1 MAEDIMIAFY
11 ESAAEGQIP
20 NGAPCIQIRKKASSG
35 HWQWYYM
42 SPEPKLSFTSQPVNQ
57 GNTRLGTQYS
67 VTLSAWALPHSGN
80 PASRSR
86 RIMQNLSAVQGFFE
100 DADQLQVFGNPGD
113 AVPLYSWPVLNPTVS
128 VDESDFYTFVRFN
141 IQFEGFSTDG
151 LGSVSGL
158 LSDTGENT
166 GNHVQVPLESF
177 SDTFTYEPDDSFGVP
192 YDDPT
197 AQVYRFT
204 RTLSAKGRSPSNAW
218 INKDSAF
225 NANAVSGVKAFVD
238 HRAAIDEFKPYVVTD
253 NFRYIDGLTVF
264 NLSHS
269 FSIDLG
275 ELTYSVTTQGFYADG
290 SYGNLIK
297 QSGAFETFSTNVQ
310 KESNSSV
317 VNVTID
323 GALTGYAVG
332 QLSDPQRNIKGNQSA
347 GALYTLN
354 RISAN
359 GSFGWGSVVF
369 KRAQAATSA
378 VLNAVPKSISIGD
391 STTADGKIT
400 YSVQYDNRPTN
411 LIDGAISESI
421 TVNDTYPTDVYAS
434 IQVMGKRGGPVFQY
448 MNTTTNFERD
458 VSIEVVMDT
467 QRIANIQG
475 PPYGLLNQSPSVD
488 STTRG
493 TINSII
499 NSMVPGGPNVSYC
512 MLKQCNESWSP
523 KEGRY
528 TVNVGWTYG

>member
-1 MAEDIMIAFY
+1 MIGFY
-11 ESAAEGQIP
+11 SSAAAGNIP
-20 NGAPCIQIRKKASSG
+20 NGSPCIQIRKKNGLGSYR
-35 HWQWYYM
+35 HYYM
-42 SPEPKLSFTSQPVNQ
+42 HPEPKLAFTSQAVTQ
-57 GNTRLGTQYS
+57 GDTRLGTQYS
-67 VTLSAWALPHSGN
+67 VTLSAWALPSGN
-80 PASRSR
+80 AASRSR
-86 RIMQNLSAVQGFFE
+86 KIMANLQHIESFFD
-100 DADQLQVFGNPGD
+100 DADQLQVFDD
-113 AVPLYSWPVLNPTVS
+113 AGSNAPLFEWSILNPTIS
-128 VDESDFYTFVRFN
+128 VDESDFYNFVRFN
-141 IQFEGFSTDG
+141 IQFESFDYTDI
-151 LGSVSGL
+151 GSVSGL
-158 LSDTGENT
+158 LNDTGANA
-166 GNHVQVPLESF
+166 GQHVQVPLESF

-204 RTLSAKGRSPSNAW
+204 RTLSAKGRPPSNAW

-225 NANAVSGVKAFVD
+225 NKNAVSGVKAFVD
-238 HRAAIDEFKPYVVTD
+238 HRANIDEFQPYVVTD
-253 NFRYIDGLTVF
+253 EYRYIDGLTVF
-264 NLSHS
+264 NLSQS
-269 FSIDLG
+269 VSVDLA
-275 ELTYSVTTQGFYADG
+275 ELTYSVTIQGLYADG
-290 SYGNLIK
+290 DYGNLIR

-310 KESNSSV
+310 KEATSSI

-332 QLSDPQRNIKGNQSA
+332 SRTDHQRSIKGNQAA

-354 RISAN
+354 RISGN
-359 GSFGWGSVVF
+359 GEFGWGSVVF

-434 IQVMGKRGGPVFQY
+434 IQVMGKRSGPVFQY
-448 MNTTTNFERD
+448 MNTTTHFERD

-467 QRIANIQG
+467 EKITNIQG
-475 PPYGLLNQSPSVD
+475 PPYEKLISHSPSVD

-493 TINSII
+493 TINAII
-499 NSMVPGGPNVSYC
+499 NSMVPAGSDLSYC

-528 TVNVGWTYG
+528 TVNVGWAYK